1 MREMTGLWTHEVG
14 GWAHEGDDW
23 AHEGGG
29 WTHEGGDWTREGDGW
44 THEGDDW
51 THEGGGWTHEGEDWT
66 HEGDDCAH
74 EVGDWTREG
83 DDWAREGEDWTN
95 EGDDCTHETFDCVT
109 GVKGFSD
116 SQAWNHGQRAAG
128 SQGADSATTHPR
140 GGKLVSQNSIHNRIQ
155 RQRSLK
161 NNNDDVIK
169 RSRPNQSSYQLS
181 QDLHD
186 KQVEMLE
193 RKYGGSIRSR
203 RAARTIQRAFRQY
216 CMNKNFQKLR
226 HSYGERRL
234 SKRLSELGRSNTVWS
249 DRLSGD
255 LSSATD
261 DNGNISLP
269 QEEGGSFGRN
279 IRNMVEEFENCGR
292 PQEPL
297 MLDASLDRQRRS
309 HGEPVQRT
317 DSRRRQ
323 ERSPGAEHMDVY
335 SQGRD
340 NFHHGQLGRHSYSS
354 PSFGIDRGSRSKSG
368 SLSSQGSAGIYS
380 GGDGRGHYSELN
392 SGATGEFVRST
403 AVENTAVDPHSL
415 DFENLLESKETD
427 ILTDSFHSEGSS
439 TNQDMIGSGGGHHM
453 LTHRSSAASIGINSM
468 DYNSDLARVSSSPGG
483 SFDSFRTISIDP
495 SDYISNADE
504 GPEVRV
510 DPGSPEP
517 DSPNYKE
524 QMAAAQV
531 KYYMTNS
538 QVKYRN
544 RDPNTMSAPN
554 IAVVPPTRS
563 SDTSPIWTRKG
574 DGPPNGQQVSNGTAP
589 EKKGEMKRMSNISE
603 TSEADSLEGI
613 NSSSLSSENVST
625 ENISIHSDNSMLSYQ
640 RKLRMSITPESQTIP
655 RGNDKQRKRLYRI
668 GLNLFNK
675 KPEKGLDFLLDNTF
689 LDRSPKSVARFFI
702 SRKGLSKQMIGDFL
716 GNLQNPFNQEV
727 LQFFCEEIDL
737 SGLQVDVALRKF
749 QCHFRMPGEA
759 QKIERL
765 MEAFAERY
773 CECNPDQVKNFKN
786 PDTVFLLAFAIIML
800 NTDLHNPSVKAER
813 KMKLEDFI
821 KNMRGIDDGEDIDR
835 DILTGLYERI
845 KAQEFKPGVDQ
856 VTQVMKVEQT
866 IIGKKPILSLP
877 HRRLVCYC
885 RLYEV
890 HDPNKKEKIG
900 LHQREVFLFNDL
912 LLVTKIFSKKKTGI
926 TYSFR
931 NSLSLC
937 GMQVYLFE
945 TTHYQF
951 GIQLTSS
958 IDGKPLITFNAR
970 NDHDRQKFVEDL
982 KESILETNGMEQLR
996 IEEEMARHRT
1006 THNTMDHKRYACD
1019 DSRVL
1024 AYDLAKASENPHNRL
1039 SAPECSHLK
1048 KVPYSNSL
1056 TDLTSDPVMKRGSSG
1071 ASLDSGIASGS
1082 IGSSGS
1088 DSHPGLVFPA
1098 SPTSTTASIGGG
1110 GNKRHPAP
1118 RVPLLYMPNLP
1129 DGTQILSSIPLVSH
1143 SNNCQFISPQCVTF
1157 TSALAQ
1163 ITLMLDAEKPLHV
1176 SID

>member
-1 MREMTGLWTHEVG
+1 MALVTETRTRTGYMKWLFIKPHRFRTRMHG
-14 GWAHEGDDW
+14 ARYGCNRKTGDE
-23 AHEGGG
+23 AQAFEFRHYI
-29 WTHEGGDWTREGDGW
+29 TS
-44 THEGDDW
+44 
-51 THEGGGWTHEGEDWT
+51 
-66 HEGDDCAH
+66 
-74 EVGDWTREG
+74 
-83 DDWAREGEDWTN
+83 
-95 EGDDCTHETFDCVT
+95 VT

-116 SQAWNHGQRAAG
+116 GQAWSHGQRTG
-128 SQGADSATTHPR
+128 TQGGVDSTTPPR

-161 NNNDDVIK
+161 NSNDDVIK

-216 CMNKNFQKLR
+216 CMNKNFEKLR

-255 LSSATD
+255 LTSATD
-261 DNGNISLP
+261 DNGNVNIP
-269 QEEGGSFGRN
+269 QEEGEAYVRN
-279 IRNMVEEFENCGR
+279 IRNMVAEFENSGR
-292 PQEPL
+292 SQDPVK
-297 MLDASLDRQRRS
+297 LDGSPDRQRRGTS
-309 HGEPVQRT
+309 GSIQRL
-317 DSRRRQ
+317 DSKRRQ
-323 ERSPGAEHMDVY
+323 ERPPGVDNLDSY
-335 SQGRD
+335 SHGKD
-340 NFHHGQLGRHSYSS
+340 SYHHGHLGRHSYSS
-354 PSFGIDRGSRSKSG
+354 PSFAGERGTRSK
-368 SLSSQGSAGIYS
+368 SLSSQGSVY
-380 GGDGRGHYSELN
+380 GGSEVRGPYSELTSN
-392 SGATGEFVRST
+392 TGEFIRST
-403 AVENTAVDPHSL
+403 VLENTTADPHSL

-427 ILTDSFHSEGSS
+427 ILTDSFHSEGSN
-439 TNQDMIGSGGGHHM
+439 NQDIIGSGHHM
-453 LTHRSSAASIGINSM
+453 LTHRSSATSIGITNM
-468 DYNSDLARVSSSPGG
+468 DYNSDLARVSSSPVG

-495 SDYISNADE
+495 NDYITNADD

-517 DSPNYKE
+517 DSPLYKE
-524 QMAAAQV
+524 QMTAAQV
-531 KYYMTNS
+531 KYYMANS

-544 RDPNTMSAPN
+544 RDPNIMSAPN
-554 IAVVPPTRS
+554 VAVVPPTRA
-563 SDTSPIWTRKG
+563 SDTSPIWKRKG
-574 DGPPNGQQVSNGTAP
+574 DAPPNGQQVSNGTLT

-603 TSEADSLEGI
+603 TSEADSIEGV

-625 ENISIHSDNSMLSYQ
+625 ENISMNSDTSLSYQ

-675 KPEKGLDFLLDNTF
+675 KPEKGLEFLLDNNF

-716 GNLQNPFNQEV
+716 GNLQKTFNQEV
-727 LQFFCEEIDL
+727 LEYFCEEIDL

-773 CECNPDQVKNFKN
+773 CQCNPDQVKNFKN

-845 KAQEFKPGVDQ
+845 KAQEFKAGVDQ

-945 TTHYQF
+945 TPHYQF
-951 GIQLTSS
+951 GIQLTNN

-1056 TDLTSDPVMKRGSSG
+1056 TDLTSDPMMKRGSSG

-1082 IGSSGS
+1082 IGSAGS
-1088 DSHPGLVFPA
+1088 DSHPVLFPV
-1098 SPTSTTASIGGG
+1098 SPTSATGSLTSIAGG
-1110 GNKRHPAP
+1110 GNKRNPAP
-1118 RVPLLYMPNLP
+1118 RAPILYMPNLP
-1129 DGTQILSSIPLVSH
+1129 DGTQV
-1143 SNNCQFISPQCVTF
+1143 
-1157 TSALAQ
+1157 
-1163 ITLMLDAEKPLHV
+1163 
-1176 SID
+1176 